1 MVFLEAIEDAIAH
14 RFAESGKSYIE
25 LTLKATGEI
34 IGVKAYGFN
43 KRASQKTYSIM
54 SREKTIKQGMK
65 LYEVAKWLRD
75 AN

>member
-1 MVFLEAIEDAIAH
+1 MVFLETIEDEIAR
-14 RFAESGKSYIE
+14 RFAKSGKSYIE

-34 IGVKAYGFN
+34 IVVKAYGFN
-43 KRASQKTYSIM
+43 KRASQKTYSIT
-54 SREKTIKQGMK
+54 SCEKTIKQGMK